1 MLSVTKPSDNR
12 INLDLKGEIDADDM
26 RKGLDDLLSM
36 SADMTGGRM
45 FYTITEF
52 AIPTFG
58 ALMVEMGRIPQM
70 FSLLGRFDKCAVL
83 TDAGWL
89 RSAAEIEGK
98 LFPGIE
104 IKGFALDET
113 EAAEAWLAA

>member
-12 INLDLKGEIDADDM
+12 INLDLKGEIDADEMRRGLDQLLDLSKDM
-26 RKGLDDLLSM
+26 R
-36 SADMTGGRM
+36 GGQM
-45 FYTITEF
+45 YYTITEF

-89 RSAAEIEGK
+89 RTAAEIEGA

-104 IKGFALDET
+104 IKGFELDD
-113 EAAEAWLAA
+113 ASGAEDWLAA